1 MRSFLFL
8 LGVLLSGCSPLAYIN
23 LQVSRN
29 MEVAR
34 DIPYGAEDRQVLDVY
49 TRQDV
54 PSKGVV
60 IFVHGGYWDTGS
72 KNDYPFLA
80 DSLTDQG
87 FTTVVVNYRLVPIV
101 TFPSYVED
109 VALAVKW
116 TTENIADYGGNTQ
129 NIFLM
134 GHSAGAHIAALVA
147 FDERYLQNLG
157 LSNKTLRG
165 FIGFAGPY
173 DFLPV
178 APDDVRSIAALGA
191 IETYPDT
198 QPVNFVDSADP
209 PAFLVVSPTDTT
221 VNPNNTLRFAAKIR
235 DVGGSVEERSY
246 DGVDHI
252 TILGA
257 MGRASRFLNRAVLED
272 VLTFL
277 ETTTKNE

>member
-1 MRSFLFL
+1 MRYFYLLFVFIL
-8 LGVLLSGCSPLAYIN
+8 TSCSPLAYIN
-23 LQVSRN
+23 LQVSRK

-34 DIPYGAEDRQVLDVY
+34 DLPYGTEDRQVLDVY

-60 IFVHGGYWDTGS
+60 IFVHGGYWDNGS

-80 DSLTDQG
+80 DSLTEQG
-87 FTTVVVNYRLVPIV
+87 YTTVVVNYRLVPTV
-101 TFPSYVED
+101 TFPSYVAD

-116 TTENIADYGGNTQ
+116 TFENSTAYGGNAE

-147 FDERYLQNLG
+147 FDERYLQDIG
-157 LSNKTLRG
+157 LSNKDLRG

-178 APDDVRSIAALGA
+178 APDDVRSIAALGP

-198 QPVNFVDSADP
+198 QPINFVDNTDP
-209 PAFLVVSPTDTT
+209 PAFLAVSPSDTT
-221 VNPNNTLRFAAKIR
+221 VNPKNTLRFAERIR
-235 DVGGSVEERSY
+235 EVGGSVEEHSY
-246 DGVDHI
+246 DGVDHV
-252 TILGA
+252 TILGSL
-257 MGRASRFLNRAVLED
+257 GRASRFLNEAVLED
-272 VLTFL
+272 LLEFL
-277 ETTTKNE
+277 QR

>member
-1 MRSFLFL
+1 MRYFYLLLAFFLT
-8 LGVLLSGCSPLAYIN
+8 GCSPLAYIN
-23 LQVSRN
+23 LQVSRK

-34 DIPYGAEDRQVLDVY
+34 DIPYGTEDRQILDVY

-54 PSKGVV
+54 PNKGVV
-60 IFVHGGYWDTGS
+60 VFVHGGYWDTGS

-80 DSLTDQG
+80 DSLTEQG
-87 FTTVVVNYRLVPIV
+87 FTTVVVNYRLVPAV

-116 TTENIADYGGNTQ
+116 TTDNIAEYGGNAK

-147 FDERYLQNLG
+147 YDERYLQNVG
-157 LSNKTLRG
+157 LSNRDLRG

-191 IETYPDT
+191 IETYADT
-198 QPVNFVDSADP
+198 QPINFVEGADP
-209 PAFLVVSPTDTT
+209 PAFLAVSPSDTT
-221 VNPNNTLRFAAKIR
+221 VNPNNTLRFAQKIR

-246 DGVDHI
+246 DGVDHV

-257 MGRASRFLNRAVLED
+257 LGRASRFLNEAVLED
-272 VLTFL
+272 LLEFL
-277 ETTTKNE
+277 QRQP